1 MNLQVNSLDEFL
13 TVSEDLLNTIFVD
26 TYIYTVKENSKTVE
40 EAKKYILRDVQDV
53 IEYYKNI
60 NDEINLIKLKKI
72 IDWIGEY

>member
-1 MNLQVNSLDEFL
+1 MHLQVNSLDEFL
-13 TVSEDLLNTIFVD
+13 TASEDLLNTIFVD

>member
-1 MNLQVNSLDEFL
+1 MHLQVNSLDEFL
-13 TVSEDLLNTIFVD
+13 TASEDLLNTIFVD

-72 IDWIGEY
+72 IDWKGEY

>member
-13 TVSEDLLNTIFVD
+13 TASEDLLNTIFVD

-72 IDWIGEY
+72 IDWIGEH

>member
-13 TVSEDLLNTIFVD
+13 TASEDLLNTIFVD

-72 IDWIGEY
+72 IDWKGEY

>member
-13 TVSEDLLNTIFVD
+13 TASEDLLNTIFVD

>member
-13 TVSEDLLNTIFVD
+13 TAGEDLLNTIFVD